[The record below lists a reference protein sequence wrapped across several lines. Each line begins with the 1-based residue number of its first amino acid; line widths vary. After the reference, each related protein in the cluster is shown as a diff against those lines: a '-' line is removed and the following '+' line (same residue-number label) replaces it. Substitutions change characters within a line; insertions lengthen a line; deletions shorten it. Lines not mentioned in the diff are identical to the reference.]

1 MGSLRLTGEASRRR
15 LRRIVAVGF
24 VMVQVAFV
32 VRAYWAPHREFGY
45 QMFPE
50 ASQWQAEIVRVR
62 SDGTAVPIDQPW
74 AGYEWND
81 LVRDRGLSTPW
92 RRHHADAGIDNQ
104 LAFLDEALDWVASNT
119 PADLDT
125 RYLQATV
132 TTWFNLGPPSTVVLR
147 SHDRELP

>member
-81 LVRDRGLSTPW
+81 LVRIAACRHRR